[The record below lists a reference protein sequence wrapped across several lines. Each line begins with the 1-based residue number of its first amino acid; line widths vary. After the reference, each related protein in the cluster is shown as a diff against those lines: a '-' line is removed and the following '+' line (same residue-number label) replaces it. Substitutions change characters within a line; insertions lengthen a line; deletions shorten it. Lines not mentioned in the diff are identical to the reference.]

1 MEGGFMILFISGG
14 ARSGKSTY
22 AEKMAHSICSETK
35 NAQLIYIATAKRSD
49 KEMERR
55 IKIHRQERANE
66 WQVVEEPYR
75 LSRIL
80 ENFQSGDVILIDCLT
95 IWLSNMMFDRT
106 YSYSEL
112 VEEVSKW
119 CSIAQEKKLQLIIV
133 SNDLNE
139 GSPSPYELVNEY
151 IYNLERLHQLVVQEA
166 QYAIQIIA
174 GIPIYWKGEKDE
186 E

>member
-1 MEGGFMILFISGG
+1 MIIFISGG

-22 AEKMAHSICSETK
+22 AERMASSIYSNTK
-35 NAQLIYIATAKRSD
+35 NARLVYIATAKRSD
-49 KEMERR
+49 KEMEQR
-55 IKIHRQERANE
+55 IKIHRQERAND
-66 WQVVEEPYR
+66 WQVEEEPYE
-75 LSRIL
+75 LSRTL

-106 YSYSEL
+106 YSYSDL
-112 VEEVSKW
+112 AEEVSKW
-119 CSIAQEKKLQLIIV
+119 CSFAKEKQLQLIIV

-139 GSPSPYELVNEY
+139 GCPSPYELVNEY
-151 IYNLERLHQLVVQEA
+151 MYSLERLHQMVVQEA

-174 GIPIYWKGEKDE
+174 GIPSYWKGEKDE

>member
-1 MEGGFMILFISGG
+1 MIIFISGG

-22 AEKMAHSICSETK
+22 AEKMARSIYSNAK
-35 NAQLIYIATAKRSD
+35 NARLIYIATAKRSD

-55 IKIHRQERANE
+55 IKIHRQEREDE
-66 WQVVEEPYR
+66 WQVEEESYE

-80 ENFQSGDVILIDCLT
+80 ENLQSGDVILIDCLT

-112 VEEVSKW
+112 VDEVSKW
-119 CSIAQEKKLQLIIV
+119 CSIAKEKQLQLIIV

-139 GSPSPYELVNEY
+139 GCPSRFELVNEY
-151 IYNLERLHQLVVQEA
+151 MYNLERLHQLVVQEA
-166 QYAIQIIA
+166 QYAIQTIA
-174 GIPIYWKGEKDE
+174 GIPTYWKGEKNE